1 MKKAL
6 TVGLIVLLVL
16 VGGGVLI
23 AKPADA
29 ATPAD
34 PLYTVDLLAESI
46 QRLITLDPVA
56 KAELE
61 QMILDE
67 RAEELTAISEDET
80 LATDENLTKAID
92 ALDSQNTRVKTRIS
106 DLEGQEGLQDGAL
119 EQVQNRYENQVQ
131 EQKAYMNQ
139 IQSEVKNMGEDTQI
153 KLETTLKNIDSQ
165 NSDTSGGND
174 NSTSGNDSSGSSG
187 SSNTP
192 AGGTSGN
199 GKN

>member
-6 TVGLIVLLVL
+6 TVGLVILLVL

-29 ATPAD
+29 STPAD

-67 RAEELTAISEDET
+67 RAQELTTISEDET
-80 LATDENLTKAID
+80 LATDDNLAKAID
-92 ALDSQNTRVKTRIS
+92 ALDKQNTRVQTRIS
-106 DLEGQEGLQDGAL
+106 NLENQEGLEKAL

-131 EQKAYMNQ
+131 EQKTYMNQ

-153 KLETTLKNIDSQ
+153 KLETTLKNKIGRASCRERV
-165 NSDTSGGND
+165 
-174 NSTSGNDSSGSSG
+174 
-187 SSNTP
+187 
-192 AGGTSGN
+192 
-199 GKN
+199 